1 MKLLEDIN
9 GTVTKQ
15 RVRGLPNI
23 IALILSHDLSAF
35 SLNTLA
41 FGWLDI

>member
-23 IALILSHDLSAF
+23 ITLILSHDLSAF

-41 FGWLDI
+41 FGGW